1 MEPARLA
8 SEMSTATS
16 RIAYDGELVRTG
28 LMDVRDLAPALLEIG
43 ALCERAN
50 DILNG
55 DRARIAVQ
63 VRADFKT
70 GSFAIDLEVVQTLVE
85 QVKGALF
92 GQSVQDAK
100 YLLELLGL
108 SAGGGVIALY
118 KWLRGKKAKEQSS
131 DARSVTIIINNNTL
145 VLPREVL
152 ILYNDDVVRSR
163 VEGTLLPLLKEGIEE
178 FQVRQGP
185 EPEPQIVE
193 RVTKKEAVEASEAR
207 RQESEE
213 PQEEPAHETVAE
225 VPVII
230 VKPAFREG
238 LKWDL
243 ARDSRS
249 AKFSATMKDVDF
261 LERAQRREE
270 KFAVGDILVVDL
282 RSRSFLTPQGLRTEH
297 EILQVKR
304 RLEPPT
310 QQTLFT
316 DN

>member
-1 MEPARLA
+1 MEPDRLV
-8 SEMSTATS
+8 SEMSTATA

-55 DRARIAVQ
+55 ERARISVQ

-70 GSFAIDLEVVQTLVE
+70 GSFAIDLEVIQTVIE
-85 QVKGALF
+85 QVKGVLW

-108 SAGGGVIALY
+108 TFGGGVLGLY
-118 KWLRGKKAKEQSS
+118 KWLRGRQAKEQSS
-131 DARSVTIIINNNTL
+131 DNKGVTIVINNNTV

-152 ILYNDDVVRSR
+152 ILYNDETVRSR
-163 VEGTLLPLLKEGIEE
+163 IEGTLLPLLKEGIEE

-185 EPEPQIVE
+185 GPEPQVVE
-193 RVTKKEAVEASEAR
+193 RVTKIEAVQASEER
-207 RQESEE
+207 REAKET
-213 PQEEPAHETVAE
+213 PQEEPAHETIAE
-225 VPVII
+225 VPLVI

-238 LKWDL
+238 LKWEV

-249 AKFSATMKDVDF
+249 AKFSAAMRDLDF
-261 LERAQRREE
+261 LERAERREE
-270 KFAVGDILVVDL
+270 QFAVGDILVVDL
-282 RSRSFLTPQGLRTEH
+282 RSRSYLTPHGLRTEH
-297 EILQVKR
+297 EILKVKR

-310 QQTLFT
+310 QQSLFT
-316 DN
+316 E